1 MTVLFV
7 LFLIIADIII
17 LIKGCRIT
25 DDEEK
30 DHKKGMII
38 LLAAVFVL
46 TILIGVLLALFAEA
60 AARTAFSS
68 CNICITRL
76 GAMGRIPCYHLI

>member
-38 LLAAVFVL
+38 VLTAVFLL
-46 TILIGVLLALFAEA
+46 TLLIGVLLALFAEA
-60 AARTAFSS
+60 AARTAFTS
-68 CNICITRL
+68 CNICLTRL
-76 GAMGRIPCYHLI
+76 GAMG